1 MMASKGEFEFRVT
14 NVYRSDGDYIAFSG
28 VPTEFNERSSAKE
41 IFVVNTKPSL
51 VATPPAIGQCWR
63 VQGEFERVRVN
74 HGSYY
79 IDELRITP
87 NKAECILPETK
98 EAIIRFLAETRC
110 FKGIGESKAR
120 VVVETFPNDLFRLLK
135 NNDTEKLISK
145 TGLTHK
151 AADALVE
158 GFKNYSNLEYSQWLS
173 DIRVP
178 MDVIQKIIRFHQ
190 LETIAQITDN
200 PYRLL
205 HFGLPFHTLRRNK
218 NVVKMGVDE
227 IAHEHFGVTKDDPRR
242 LSGAVNEV
250 MKKIAD
256 EGSSCATEARVIKHL
271 KRLIGNNKDLIKQAL
286 KYSKETA
293 SIKITKGNIYHSL
306 GILVMENVVAKRLLS
321 LKRQS
326 FWSAEHDKVFHHIV
340 SIQPFS
346 LLERQIEA
354 VRGALENGVFAVT
367 GGAGTG
373 KTTVL
378 NAIMRGY
385 AALNFTVRGIA
396 LSGRAAMRMNE
407 ATGFECCTIAKFLL
421 EKKYAEGVN
430 GIVIIDEASMIDL
443 KNMYRIL
450 MHIPTSMRLLFVGD
464 EEQLPPIGAGLV
476 FSDII
481 ESGVIPKIKLEEVK
495 RQVSDSGIPAYSL
508 YIKEGKL
515 PTELSNLNV
524 TFHESSADTID
535 KTAIELLKAFGVK
548 ETQIIT
554 PTNSKKNIINI
565 QCQDR
570 INPDGERM
578 IFQDNGQ
585 YQHIR
590 VRQND
595 PVIFTQNNYDAKVW
609 NGTMGYLTQ
618 ASSKDPEILGI
629 VEDDSGAEVPI
640 TFSLVDSLE
649 LSYAITLHKAQGS
662 QFKRV
667 VIALTNSRQ
676 LDRSWLY
683 TAITRAT
690 EHVHIIGTK
699 EMLVDATERVG
710 AAKRRNTFLKS
721 LLIHGGKAQLV

>member
-1 MMASKGEFEFRVT
+1 MISSKGQFEFRVT
-14 NVYRSDGDYIAFSG
+14 NVYRSDDSYIAFSG
-28 VPTEFNERSSAKE
+28 VPIELKEKSSARE
-41 IFVVNTKPSL
+41 ICVVNTKPHL
-51 VATPPAIGQCWR
+51 VAIPPMIGQCWR
-63 VQGEFERVRVN
+63 VQGDFERVRVN
-74 HGSYY
+74 HGKYY
-79 IDELRITP
+79 IDELRIIP

-98 EAIIRFLAETRC
+98 ETIIRFLAETRC
-110 FKGIGESKAR
+110 FKGIGERKAR
-120 VVVETFPNDLFRLLK
+120 VLVESFPKDLFRILK
-135 NNDTEKLISK
+135 NNETKKLILK
-145 TGLTHK
+145 AGLTQQ
-151 AADALVE
+151 AAEALVE
-158 GFKNYSNLEYSQWLS
+158 GFKKYSNLEYAQWLS
-173 DIRVP
+173 DISVP
-178 MDVIQKIIRFHQ
+178 MDVIQKIIRFHRRV
-190 LETIAQITDN
+190 TIEQIKHN

-205 HFGLPFHTLRRNK
+205 HFGLTFHTLRRN
-218 NVVKMGVDE
+218 NHVVKMGVDE
-227 IAHEHFGVTKDDPRR
+227 IAHQHFGVTKDDPRR
-242 LSGAVNEV
+242 LSGAVDEV

-256 EGSSCATEARVIKHL
+256 EGSSCATEAHIIKRL
-271 KRLIGNNKDLIKQAL
+271 ERLIGNNKDLIKLAL
-286 KYSKETA
+286 QYSKQTA
-293 SIKITKGNIYHSL
+293 SIKITEGNIYHPL
-306 GILVMENVVAKRLLS
+306 GLLVMENVVAKRLLS
-321 LKRQS
+321 LKSKS
-326 FWSAEHDKVFHHIV
+326 FWSSNHDKAFHHIV
-340 SIQPFS
+340 NTQPLS
-346 LLERQIEA
+346 LLKRQLEA
-354 VRGALENGVFAVT
+354 VRGALENGVFAIT

-378 NAIMRGY
+378 SAIMRGY
-385 AALNFTVRGIA
+385 AKLNFTVQGIA
-396 LSGRAAMRMNE
+396 LSGRAAMRMKE

-476 FSDII
+476 FNDII
-481 ESGVIPKIKLEEVK
+481 ESGVIPKAKLEVVK
-495 RQVSDSGIPAYSL
+495 RQGSDSGIPAYSL

-515 PTELSNLNV
+515 PTALSNASV
-524 TFHESSADTID
+524 TFHESSDDTVD
-535 KTAIELLKAFGVK
+535 KTAVELLKAYGKK

-554 PTNSKKNIINI
+554 PTNNKKNIINT

-578 IFQDNGQ
+578 IFRDNGQ

-590 VRQND
+590 VKQND

-618 ASSKDPEILGI
+618 ASSKDPEMLGI

-699 EMLVDATERVG
+699 EMLVNAIERVG
-710 AAKRRNTFLKS
+710 AAKKRNTFLKN
-721 LLIHGGKAQLV
+721 LLIHSGKAQLI